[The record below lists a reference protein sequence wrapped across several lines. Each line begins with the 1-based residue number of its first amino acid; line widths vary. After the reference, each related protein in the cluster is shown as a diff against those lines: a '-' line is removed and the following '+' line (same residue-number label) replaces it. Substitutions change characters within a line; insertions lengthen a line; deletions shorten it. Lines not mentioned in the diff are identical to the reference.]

1 MKPLPLLA
9 CLLLGV
15 AGVLLVRGTLEKREV
30 PSALPHGKFRERG
43 PRGSGVQDFLSAARE
58 IDPADRE
65 NWVRSL
71 SDSDL
76 QRLTRGLI
84 TDYLATFPTSDMR
97 TNADVIRWHID
108 EESPELELR
117 RSLVPLLALCA
128 MESGR
133 RDIEG
138 FLVQITEVLGA
149 DSARN
154 PGLRDAL
161 RGAAATGLAA
171 DDPEL
176 AWETQAKAELPAL
189 ATEAIYRRWA
199 TRDPGAALNALATV
213 PFRDLGPAAR
223 GLLAETTDAGIRE
236 TILEW
241 IDSRT
246 EVPAIAGV
254 PPSTGLVVENN
265 INTDGQ
271 LQGGEGKVTR
281 NNIDAILNNPDR
293 FDPQQLRIAVALG
306 LAEQDPA
313 AAWERVRSS
322 TGPSAGRED
331 DVPLLADLPIIGRL
345 FHSTATGFL
354 RQWAARQPG
363 QARDFF
369 MENSD
374 RFNGSESF
382 ALAQGL
388 LPRDPA
394 ASLELLSRVAD
405 PGTRHR
411 LFGVLTAA
419 IEEDHLSESWP
430 LLPHLPEVLPADEVL
445 ARLSRNLHLLGFPPA
460 DEARARQAV
469 DDLTDSTGP
478 PAAPAS
484 R

>member
-1 MKPLPLLA
+1 M
-9 CLLLGV
+9 
-15 AGVLLVRGTLEKREV
+15 
-30 PSALPHGKFRERG
+30 
-43 PRGSGVQDFLSAARE
+43 
-58 IDPADRE
+58 DPADRE
-65 NWVRSL
+65 SWVRSL

-84 TDYLATFPTSDMR
+84 TDYLATFPSSDTR
-97 TNADVIRWHID
+97 TNADFIPWLTD
-108 EESPELELR
+108 GESPGLELR

-133 RDIEG
+133 RDIQG
-138 FLVQITEVLGA
+138 FLVQIAELHDTV
-149 DSARN
+149 SATN
-154 PGLRDAL
+154 PGFVAAL
-161 RGAAATGLAA
+161 RGAAAVGLAA

-176 AWETQAKAELPAL
+176 AWKTQAEAVLPAL
-189 ATEAIYRRWA
+189 ATEAIFRRWA
-199 TRDPGAALNALATV
+199 TRDPGAALDALATV

-223 GLLAETTDAGIRE
+223 GLLAETTDAALRG

-241 IDSRT
+241 MDSKT

-254 PPSTGLVVENN
+254 PPTTGLVVEN
-265 INTDGQ
+265 INTDGRHR
-271 LQGGEGKVTR
+271 GGEGKINR

-293 FDPQQLRIAVALG
+293 FDPQQLRISVALG

-313 AAWERVRSS
+313 AAWERVHP
-322 TGPSAGRED
+322 TAGPSAGHED
-331 DVPLLADLPIIGRL
+331 EVPLLGDLPIIGRL
-345 FHSTATGFL
+345 FPSTATGFL

-374 RFNGSESF
+374 HFNGSESF

-405 PGTRHR
+405 TETRQR
-411 LFGVLTAA
+411 LFGDLTAA
-419 IEEDHLSESWP
+419 IQEDHLSESWP
-430 LLPHLPEVLPADEVL
+430 LLPNLPEVLPADEVL
-445 ARLSRNLHLLGFPPA
+445 ARLARNLHLLDFPPA
-460 DEARARQAV
+460 DEARARQGLDV
-469 DDLTDSTGP
+469 LTDSTGP
-478 PAAPAS
+478 PAARAA

>member
-1 MKPLPLLA
+1 M
-9 CLLLGV
+9 LGV
-15 AGVLLVRGTLEKREV
+15 AGVLLVRGTLEKRDI
-30 PSALPHGKFRERG
+30 PSASPHGKFRERG
-43 PRGSGVQDFLSAARE
+43 PRGSRVQDFLSSARE
-58 IDPADRE
+58 MDQADRE

-76 QRLTRGLI
+76 QSLTRGLI
-84 TDYLATFPTSDMR
+84 TDYLATFPTHDER
-97 TNADVIRWHID
+97 TNADFIPWLTD
-108 EESPELELR
+108 EESPEQKLR

-149 DSARN
+149 DSATN
-154 PGLRDAL
+154 PGVGDAL
-161 RGAAATGLAA
+161 RGAAAVGLAE

-176 AWETQAKAELPAL
+176 AWKTRAEAELPVL
-189 ATEAIYRRWA
+189 ATEAIFRRWA
-199 TRDPGAALNALATV
+199 TRDPGAALDALATV

-223 GLLAETTDAGIRE
+223 GLLAETTDAGMRG

-241 IDSRT
+241 IDSET
-246 EVPAIAGV
+246 EVPGISGI
-254 PPSTGLVVENN
+254 PSTPGLVVEN
-265 INTDGQ
+265 INTGGQ
-271 LQGGEGKVTR
+271 HRGGEGKINR

-293 FDPQQLRIAVALG
+293 FDPQQLRISVALG

-313 AAWERVRSS
+313 AAWERVR
-322 TGPSAGRED
+322 PSAGPED
-331 DVPLLADLPIIGRL
+331 EVPLLGDLPIIGRL

-354 RQWAARQPG
+354 RQWAARQPA

-374 RFNGSESF
+374 HFNGSDSF

-405 PGTRHR
+405 TETRHR
-411 LFGVLTAA
+411 LFGDLTAA
-419 IEEDHLSESWP
+419 IQEDHLSESWP

-445 ARLSRNLHLLGFPPA
+445 ARLSRNLHLLDFPPA
-460 DEARARQAV
+460 DEARARQAL
-469 DDLTDSTGP
+469 DDSTDSTGP
-478 PAAPAS
+478 PAARAG

>member
-1 MKPLPLLA
+1 M
-9 CLLLGV
+9 LGV
-15 AGVLLVRGTLEKREV
+15 AGVLLVRGTLEKPDV
-30 PSALPHGKFRERG
+30 PSTVPHGKFRERG
-43 PRGSGVQDFLSAARE
+43 PRGSGVQDFLSSARE
-58 IDPADRE
+58 MDPADRE
-65 NWVRSL
+65 SWVRSL

-84 TDYLATFPTSDMR
+84 TDYLASFPTSDTR
-97 TNADVIRWHID
+97 TNADFIRWLTD
-108 EESPELELR
+108 GESPGLELR

-149 DSARN
+149 DSATN
-154 PGLRDAL
+154 PGLGAAL
-161 RGAAATGLAA
+161 RGAAAVGLAA

-176 AWETQAKAELPAL
+176 AWKTQAEAQFPVL
-189 ATEAIYRRWA
+189 ATEAIFRRWA
-199 TRDPGAALNALATV
+199 KRDPGAALDALATV
-213 PFRDLGPAAR
+213 PIRDLSPAAR
-223 GLLAETTDAGIRE
+223 GLLAETTDAALRG

-241 IDSRT
+241 IDART

-271 LQGGEGKVTR
+271 LQGGEGKINR

-293 FDPQQLRIAVALG
+293 FDPQQLRISVALG

-313 AAWERVRSS
+313 AAWERVHP
-322 TGPSAGRED
+322 TAGPSAGHED
-331 DVPLLADLPIIGRL
+331 EVPLLGDLPIIGRL
-345 FHSTATGFL
+345 FPSTATGFL

-374 RFNGSESF
+374 HFNGSESF

-405 PGTRHR
+405 TETRQR
-411 LFGVLTAA
+411 LFGDLTAA
-419 IEEDHLSESWP
+419 IQEDHLSESWP
-430 LLPHLPEVLPADEVL
+430 LLPNLPEVLPAEEVL

-460 DEARARQAV
+460 DETRARQAL
-469 DDLTDSTGP
+469 DDVRDSTGP
-478 PAAPAS
+478 PAARAG